1 LSPIE
6 QGQNIGSFCD
16 GENGMRADFET
27 ITIARNDDHI
37 LLVTLNRPEAS
48 NALNTRMG
56 LDLMEVFESL
66 AVDLEGLRAV
76 MITGSGEKAFCAGG
90 DLKERNGMTDASWQ
104 AQHAI
109 FERMVRAM
117 MGCPIPLIAAVNGA
131 AYGGGCEIAAA
142 SDFVYAAAHAR
153 FALTEVTL
161 GIMPGAG
168 GTQNLARA
176 VGERRAKE
184 LILSGLPFTAA
195 EAEAWGLV
203 NRVVEPADL
212 LETTLAISRRI
223 AANGPIAVR
232 QAKQAI
238 HRGMQM
244 SVWDG
249 LAYEIEAYNR
259 LVPTEDRREG
269 VLAFNEKRKPVF
281 RGR

>member
-1 LSPIE
+1 
-6 QGQNIGSFCD
+6 
-16 GENGMRADFET
+16 MRADFET
-27 ITIARNDDHI
+27 ITMARHDDHI
-37 LLVTLNRPEAS
+37 LLVTLNRPKVS

-56 LDLMEVFESL
+56 LDLMETFEAL

-76 MITGSGEKAFCAGG
+76 IVTGSGDKAFCAGG
-90 DLKERNGMTDASWQ
+90 DLKERNGMTDESWQ

-109 FERMVRAM
+109 FERMMRAM
-117 MGCPIPLIAAVNGA
+117 MGCPVPLIAAVNGA

-142 SDFVYAAAHAR
+142 SDFVYAATNAR

-161 GIMPGAG
+161 GIMPGTG

-184 LILSGLPFTAA
+184 LILSGLPFTSA

-203 NRVVEPADL
+203 NRVVEPAGL
-212 LETTLAISRRI
+212 LEATLTIARRI

-238 HRGMQM
+238 HRGLQM

-249 LAYEIEAYNR
+249 LAFEIEAYNR

-269 VLAFNEKRKPVF
+269 VLAFNEKRKPRF